1 MTKQI
6 TSVSVF
12 KVIMVVNNRYSGS
25 DYTKEEIFHSRAQ
38 AEAEIEMYSRHGGLV
53 SSEIVVEQVEPKFFA
68 HYGYS
73 DVHPYEVIRIVSD
86 NTIEVRAMKT
96 EFDFS
101 ECEFIPGGF
110 SAHCPNPS
118 AQKVKI
124 TSNENAPI
132 ERIRRGKRG
141 WQQGKYMKFGITEQP
156 SAHYDVNF

>member
-1 MTKQI
+1 MKKPI
-6 TSVSVF
+6 TSISVF
-12 KVIMVVNNRYSGS
+12 KAVMVVTNRYSGN

-38 AEAEIEMYSRHGGLV
+38 AEAEIEGWKRHGGLV
-53 SSEIVVEQVEPKFFA
+53 SSEIIVEKVEPKFFA

-101 ECEFIPGGF
+101 ECEFIAGGF

-118 AQKVKI
+118 AQKATI
-124 TSNENAPI
+124 TSNENAPV
-132 ERIRRGKRG
+132 ERIRRGKKG
-141 WQQGKYMKFGITEQP
+141 WQMGKYMRFGITEKP

>member
-1 MTKQI
+1 MAKQI
-6 TSVSVF
+6 TTVSVF
-12 KVIMVVNNRYSGS
+12 KVIMVINNRYSGN
-25 DYTKEEIFHSRAQ
+25 DYTQEEIFHSRAQ
-38 AEAEIEMYSRHGGLV
+38 AEAKIEMYSRHGGLI

-96 EFDFS
+96 DFDFS
-101 ECEFIPGGF
+101 ECEFIAGGF

-118 AQKVKI
+118 AQKAKI
-124 TSNENAPI
+124 TSNESAPI